1 MTLKIDKKNEINIMQ
16 QFCQKHIFAIAKT
29 GTIFLN
35 FYFFEIIMKIDTTN
49 ATKNPIPIPKANKEF
64 F

>member
-1 MTLKIDKKNEINIMQ
+1 MYT
-16 QFCQKHIFAIAKT
+16 FCQKHDFAIFRT

-35 FYFFEIIMKIDTTN
+35 FYFFEIIMKIAVKK
-49 ATKNPIPIPKANKEF
+49 ATKNPIPIPKAKREF